1 MNEFPPPNEGLEEV
15 DERYR
20 RLSNRDPSRPS
31 EATRRAVLQH
41 AAELARHRTEAN
53 SVPIGSRLPSANRP
67 HWRVATYGGL
77 AAAAL
82 AGLLIAPHFLTTST
96 GPMTR
101 PSPPPVHTPEPGAAR
116 PATPAAA
123 ESDAFAGADARRAT
137 SAQGPARESA
147 PPPRLAQMQAVGA
160 PSAARAGASSPPPA
174 APSPGAGSLDA
185 ATALREAAQSGNIT
199 RLNALL
205 AERIDIDA
213 RDANGRSALML
224 AVLHDQQQAVN
235 SLLAAG
241 ADPNAA
247 DSTGTRPLQAA
258 IVGARPEIV
267 AALRRAGAR

>member
-1 MNEFPPPNEGLEEV
+1 
-15 DERYR
+15 
-20 RLSNRDPSRPS
+20 
-31 EATRRAVLQH
+31 
-41 AAELARHRTEAN
+41 
-53 SVPIGSRLPSANRP
+53 
-67 HWRVATYGGL
+67 
-77 AAAAL
+77 
-82 AGLLIAPHFLTTST
+82 
-96 GPMTR
+96 
-101 PSPPPVHTPEPGAAR
+101 
-116 PATPAAA
+116 
-123 ESDAFAGADARRAT
+123 
-137 SAQGPARESA
+137 
-147 PPPRLAQMQAVGA
+147 
-160 PSAARAGASSPPPA
+160 
-174 APSPGAGSLDA
+174 
-185 ATALREAAQSGNIT
+185 LREAAQSGNIT